1 MTASQFKDY
10 VKSDGYKTLELSL
23 SSATVTGNLT
33 AATLNIDSLD
43 LSGALTAATADL
55 NGGNIDGAVIRGKFS
70 NYWIFYKFICHHR
83 SIY

>member
-43 LSGALTAATADL
+43 LSGALTAATVDL
-55 NGGNIDGAVIRGKFS
+55 NGGNIDGAVIRQVLQLLDL
-70 NYWIFYKFICHHR
+70 YKFICHHR